1 MTNSLQSFAIGHQG
15 PISGVF
21 RIMAPYLGES
31 PSCRLFVR
39 LRLEDAS
46 GYLYAFSWREEVMHS
61 MALYDL
67 SRAYIEGVLRPHG
80 SHVVVE
86 LQTLVAAQA
95 HYGEIIR
102 LIPQSLCPRPE
113 LLPELAMILRLISLP
128 PLRRFL
134 ARVLSDDGIAFPFVT
149 LPGSLN
155 HHHSFLGGL
164 LKHSLESVGV
174 IESQTFFPREDYELG
189 LVAALFHDIG
199 KILTYTSRMTRT
211 SLGASTEHDKL
222 TYEIL
227 APALHD
233 LHEDWPAGARK
244 LRYLLGWKA
253 KSAIPHYNMA
263 DLVAC
268 ADRISAGQD
277 MDRRKFKPWHSR

>member
-1 MTNSLQSFAIGHQG
+1 MTNSLQSFAIGYQG
-15 PISGVF
+15 PISGTF
-21 RIMAPYLGES
+21 RIMTPYLGES
-31 PSCRLFVR
+31 HSSRLFVR

-46 GYLYAFSWREEVMHS
+46 GYLQAFSWREEVMNS

-67 SRAYIEGVLRPHG
+67 SRAYIEGILRPHENQ
-80 SHVVVE
+80 VVVE
-86 LQTLVAAQA
+86 LQTLVAAQV
-95 HYGEIIR
+95 HYGDIVR

-113 LLPELAMILRLISLP
+113 LLPELATVMRLISLP

-134 ARVLSDDGIAFPFVT
+134 GKVLSDDGIAFPFVNC
-149 LPGSLN
+149 PGSLN
-155 HHHSFLGGL
+155 HHHNFRGGL
-164 LKHSLESVGV
+164 LKHSLEGVGV

-199 KILTYTSRMTRT
+199 KILTYTSQMTMT
-211 SLGASTEHDKL
+211 SLGASIEHDKL
-222 TYEIL
+222 TCEIL

-233 LHEDWPAGARK
+233 LHKDWPAGARK
-244 LRYLLGWKA
+244 LRYLLGWKT

-268 ADRISAGQD
+268 ADRISTGQD
-277 MDRRKFKPWHSR
+277 MDRRKTKR